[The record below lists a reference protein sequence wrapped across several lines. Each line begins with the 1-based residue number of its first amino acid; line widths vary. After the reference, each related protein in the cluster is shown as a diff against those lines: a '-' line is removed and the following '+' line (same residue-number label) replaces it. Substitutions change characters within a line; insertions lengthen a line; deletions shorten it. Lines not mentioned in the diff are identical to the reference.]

1 MPTLA
6 GVVNVPIIR
15 ADGSIQEQPGY
26 DEKTGLLYDPGALR
40 YRTVPLNP
48 SYEDAQA
55 ALSLLESPLSSFPFV
70 GEAHRSV
77 ALSGILTPV
86 ARPSLPTAPM
96 HAMDA
101 PTAGTGKSALVDIAS
116 MIVTGH
122 RAAVISQGN
131 NEAELEKRLG
141 ASLIAGDALISIDN
155 CERPLGGETLCQ
167 ALTQERI
174 KVRILGQSKYVEAPT
189 KAVFFATGNNL
200 VMVGDMCRRA
210 LKCSLDAGLERP
222 ERRQFSSDPIKT
234 IAANRER
241 YVEAAIT
248 VLRAFEVAGR
258 PKQARSLGGFE
269 DWSSRVRD
277 CLIWLGRADP
287 CETMEEIRSVDP
299 AQEELRATMEQWASL
314 IGDQR
319 LSVRSVI
326 NLADERRGDG
336 YKNADFREALLSVAG
351 AGGAISGRRLG
362 KWLGRNKG
370 RIIDGQRF
378 VPDGLLQ
385 GFQLW
390 KLERV

>member
-1 MPTLA
+1 MCPRAPICASHNRQAVPAAKRILQGKAIGDCRRSLASSTYRSFGQMVQFKSGRDMTRRLDCFTILAPFATEQYRLIHPMKTPRRLCHCLRVLCRLSHSLARPTARL
-6 GVVNVPIIR
+6 
-15 ADGSIQEQPGY
+15 
-26 DEKTGLLYDPGALR
+26 
-40 YRTVPLNP
+40 
-48 SYEDAQA
+48 
-55 ALSLLESPLSSFPFV
+55 
-70 GEAHRSV
+70 
-77 ALSGILTPV
+77 ILTPV

-269 DWSSRVRD
+269 DWSSRVRH

-287 CETMEEIRSVDP
+287 CETWKRLE
-299 AQEELRATMEQWASL
+299 ASIPL
-314 IGDQR
+314 K
-319 LSVRSVI
+319 
-326 NLADERRGDG
+326 
-336 YKNADFREALLSVAG
+336 KNFALPWSN
-351 AGGAISGRRLG
+351 GR
-362 KWLGRNKG
+362 
-370 RIIDGQRF
+370 
-378 VPDGLLQ
+378 P
-385 GFQLW
+385 
-390 KLERV
+390 